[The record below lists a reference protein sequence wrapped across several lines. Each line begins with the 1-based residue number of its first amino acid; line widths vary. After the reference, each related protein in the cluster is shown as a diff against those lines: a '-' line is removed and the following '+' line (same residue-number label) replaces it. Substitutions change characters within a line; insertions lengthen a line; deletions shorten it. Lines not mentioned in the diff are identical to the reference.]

1 MPALLKAMSETETRE
16 RLSRY
21 LGAAVDRVR
30 VLASGW
36 ETTVFE
42 FALASPSP
50 RLPELPPRI
59 ALVLRFYQG
68 LQADEKGRRESRS
81 IERLYSVRYCV
92 PRPYVFEQDHGA
104 LGAPFMILERLGG
117 GPLFSTTSFPQA
129 FKTFSLGFFGFV
141 RAQVR
146 LHRLSPARHELRDI
160 PQSLQPEATPPG
172 TPLLDRALALI
183 AERVEKGP
191 LPGLKDA
198 LRRLAAR
205 AGVYRVAE
213 PSVVH
218 MDYHPLNVLV
228 DGVRVTGVID
238 WVNTDVGDR
247 HLDAAMTA
255 AILSSSALEHP
266 RWMRD
271 NVIGNSLRTVFAS
284 TYVPLYHA
292 MARLDFERFRYC
304 QAVAALLRLSM
315 LGMMRAQGPEAVG
328 FRSEAIAEVTPAVV
342 RLLTRYAERKS
353 GASVRLD
360 LAPAPA

>member
-1 MPALLKAMSETETRE
+1 MSEVETRD
-16 RLSRY
+16 RLSKY
-21 LGAAVDRVR
+21 FDAPIEHLR

-36 ETTVFE
+36 ETTVFQ
-42 FALASPSP
+42 FVLSDASK
-50 RLPELPPRI
+50 RLPDIPPHRP
-59 ALVLRFYQG
+59 LVLRFYQG
-68 LQADEKGRRESRS
+68 PQADEKGARESRAV
-81 IERLYSVRYCV
+81 EQLYSVRYSV
-92 PRPYVFEQDHGA
+92 PRPYIFEPDHAA
-104 LGAPFMILERLGG
+104 LGAPFLIMERVGG
-117 GPLFSTTSFPQA
+117 GPLFCTTSFPEA
-129 FKTFSLGFFGFV
+129 FKTFSLGFLGFV
-141 RAQVR
+141 NAQVK
-146 LHRLSPARHELRDI
+146 LHRLDPKRHELRDI
-160 PQSLQPEATPPG
+160 PHSLQPANTPPG
-172 TPLLDRALALI
+172 TPLLDRALAMI

-191 LPGLKDA
+191 LPGLRDA
-198 LRRLAAR
+198 LRRLTSR
-205 AGVYRVAE
+205 AGAYRVAE
-213 PSVVH
+213 SSIVH

-228 DGVRVTGVID
+228 DGMRVTGVID

-271 NVIGNSLRTVFAS
+271 NAIGNSLRTMFAS

-315 LGMMRAQGPEAVG
+315 LGMMRAKGPETVG
-328 FRSEAIAEVTPAVV
+328 FRSEAIGEVTPAVV

-360 LAPAPA
+360 FAPAPA

>member
-255 AILSSSALEHP
+255 AILSSSASS
-266 RWMRD
+266 
-271 NVIGNSLRTVFAS
+271 I
-284 TYVPLYHA
+284 
-292 MARLDFERFRYC
+292 
-304 QAVAALLRLSM
+304 
-315 LGMMRAQGPEAVG
+315 RAGC
-328 FRSEAIAEVTPAVV
+328 VT
-342 RLLTRYAERKS
+342 T
-353 GASVRLD
+353 
-360 LAPAPA
+360 